1 MVFETKKKGSFFE
14 KRFSEGKLT
23 CPNPSQSPVG
33 TKEFSNLFQSPY
45 GTKEFSSGKPTGQV
59 RKFTCPFFF

>member
-23 CPNPSQSPVG
+23 CPNLSQSPVG
-33 TKEFSNLFQSPY
+33 TKEFSNLSLFFL
-45 GTKEFSSGKPTGQV
+45 GTKEFSSGKPLENLFFLGTG
-59 RKFTCPFFF
+59 